1 MFLKKLEMSGF
12 KSFAK
17 KTVLD
22 FSKAGVLSNGKTLGI
37 TAIVGPNGSGKS
49 NIADAL
55 KWSMGEQSMKTL
67 RGKKSEDIIF
77 AGSGKKSQLGSAQVS
92 MYLDNSSK
100 KIPID
105 YDDLVISRKIYR
117 SGESEYL
124 INGSKV
130 RLLDIVDM
138 LAKAGI
144 GQRSYCIIN
153 QGMADHVLNATPVER
168 RVMIEEVA
176 GVKEHQIKKDRS
188 ERKLRLTKVN
198 IERVKGLL
206 IEIEPHLNTLRRQSQ
221 KAEKGDEYRAN
232 LKRKQNEFFGFL
244 WNKIQT
250 EKNQSSGIRDDFSK
264 QIMINQREIDEIKD
278 KLSKESGNKADHQE
292 EIQKLEEEE
301 RKVNHFSND
310 LERKLIIEQGKMELE
325 KERQKEIKVIEI
337 IPVDAGFIRTRLEDL
352 QKRQGQLVEKI
363 SALKKIGDLKEL
375 KDYAEKISIDLS
387 ELHQG
392 VIKGKIEKKKQV
404 DKLRA
409 IQEEGQK
416 RLSVMQSGVEKLE
429 KERNEIEGK
438 REKIREKINEL
449 VKSDQDER
457 REMIKLEDQLRR
469 KQFETE
475 KVKDQFNDYKLELAK
490 LEVREEDLQIRIEK
504 EMKIGP
510 EKLEKKTI
518 DVDVNKWEHAI
529 ERLKFQLEQVGAI
542 DETILQEYQETQE
555 RYDFLSKES
564 GDLEEAIK
572 SLRKIIKEMDHN
584 IKGSFE
590 ETFENINKKFAEY
603 FKIIFDG
610 GKAELVKVEIRKR
623 TSGKDVEVDE
633 HGNEIDLDVEE
644 IDEDDVQIGIEI
656 KACPPGKK
664 ISNLGM
670 LSGGERALTS
680 IALLFAIIS
689 HNPPPFAIL
698 DEVEASLDEAN
709 SKRFGKILRQLSNKT
724 QFVLVTHNRQ
734 TMKEATVLYGVS
746 MNDGGISQLLSV
758 QLDQVGE
765 EGEIRD

>member
-1 MFLKKLEMSGF
+1 
-12 KSFAK
+12 
-17 KTVLD
+17 
-22 FSKAGVLSNGKTLGI
+22 
-37 TAIVGPNGSGKS
+37 AIVGPNGSGKS

-55 KWSMGEQSMKTL
+55 KWALGEQSMKTL

-77 AGSGKKSQLGSAQVS
+77 AGSGKKSQLGSAQVL
-92 MYLDNSSK
+92 MHLDNSSK

-105 YDDLVISRKIYR
+105 YEDLVISRKIYR

-130 RLLDIVDM
+130 RLLDIVDI

-168 RVMIEEVA
+168 RVMIEEAA

-188 ERKLRLTKVN
+188 ERKLKSTKIN

-206 IEIEPHLNTLRRQSQ
+206 TEIEPHLNMLRRQSQ
-221 KAEKGDEYRAN
+221 KAAKGDEYREN
-232 LKRKQNEFFGFL
+232 LKRKQNELFGFL

-250 EKNQSSGIRDDFSK
+250 EKNQSAGIRDDFSK
-264 QIMINQREIDEIKD
+264 KIMINQREIDEIQD
-278 KLSKESGNKADHQE
+278 KLSKESGNKANYNL
-292 EIQKLEEEE
+292 EIQKLEGEE
-301 RKVNHFSND
+301 RKINYSLND
-310 LERKLIIEQGKMELE
+310 LERKLIVEQGKMELE
-325 KERQKEIKVIEI
+325 RERQKEVKMIET
-337 IPVDAGFIRTRLEDL
+337 IPVDSGFIKTRLEDL
-352 QKRQGQLVEKI
+352 QKRQKALVGKI
-363 SALKKIGDLKEL
+363 SAIKKIEEL
-375 KDYAEKISIDLS
+375 GELEKYAKKISIDIT

-392 VIKGKIEKKKQV
+392 IIKGKIEKKKQSDELQKIQKESDERIAKMQNIV
-404 DKLRA
+404 DK
-409 IQEEGQK
+409 I
-416 RLSVMQSGVEKLE
+416 E
-429 KERNEIEGK
+429 KERNEVESNK
-438 REKIREKINEL
+438 NKIREKISEL
-449 VKSDQDER
+449 IKKDQDER
-457 REMIKLEDQLRR
+457 QEMIKLEDQLRR
-469 KQFETE
+469 KQFETD

-504 EMKIGP
+504 EMKVAP
-510 EKLEKKTI
+510 EKIGKT
-518 DVDVNKWEHAI
+518 DVSVDVNKWEHDI

-555 RYDFLSKES
+555 RYDFLKKES
-564 GDLEEAIK
+564 EDLEDAIK
-572 SLRKIIKEMDHN
+572 SLRKVIKEMNQN

-590 ETFENINKKFAEY
+590 ETFRNINKKFSEY

-610 GKAELVKVEIRKR
+610 GKAELIRVEIQKR
-623 TSGKDVEVDE
+623 VNSKNLNENEDE
-633 HGNEIDLDVEE
+633 TDLDLEE
-644 IDEDDVQIGIEI
+644 VDEDDVQVGIEI
-656 KACPPGKK
+656 NACPPGKK

-698 DEVEASLDEAN
+698 DEVEAALDEAN
-709 SKRFGKILRQLSNKT
+709 SQRFGKILRQLSNKT

-734 TMKEATVLYGVS
+734 TMKEAAVLYGVS
-746 MNDGGISQLLSV
+746 MNDDGISQLLSV

-765 EGEIRD
+765 EGEIKK